1 MLTKTSS
8 PNGFTPRPGVF
19 ISQFSFR
26 DVLQAK
32 NRVGQIDRLVEFAHT
47 LGYEYILWNDRVYFL
62 SGDVVSDTGFTA
74 ASVF

>member
-1 MLTKTSS
+1 MLTESS
-8 PNGFTPRPGVF
+8 LHKGFTPRPGVF

-62 SGDVVSDTGFTA
+62 SGDVVTDTGFTSS
-74 ASVF
+74 SVF